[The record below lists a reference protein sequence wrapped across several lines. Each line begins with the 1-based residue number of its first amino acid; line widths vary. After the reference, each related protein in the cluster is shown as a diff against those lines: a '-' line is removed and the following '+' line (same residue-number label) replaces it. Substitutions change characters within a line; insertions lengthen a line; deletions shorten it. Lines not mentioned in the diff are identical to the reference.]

1 MRLRGAV
8 HLVGLTVVLWLDGDG
23 HSAWGRLTALVLVAS
38 RAPCVTQCSVQ
49 TCAVTKALACLLVG
63 CRLGCLFTLTDC
75 VTVTVTVTS
84 GAGDREG
91 GHSLL
96 SSAGLW
102 AAAWRACWCG
112 QGTGTLV
119 VTWNF
124 GYVWVRICTSVPV
137 ASVIVDRHHQHGLDV
152 LSLHLSKR
160 RGRRTLRHMR
170 RACAPCR

>member
-1 MRLRGAV
+1 MCNAVQCPNLRGNES
-8 HLVGLTVVLWLDGDG
+8 T
-23 HSAWGRLTALVLVAS
+23 
-38 RAPCVTQCSVQ
+38 
-49 TCAVTKALACLLVG
+49 CLLAF
-63 CRLGCLFTLTDC
+63 RLSFRLFVHSDC

-112 QGTGTLV
+112 QGTLV